1 MEQLEIKDPED
12 WYRVKSLLRVQ
23 CFRFLMFLDDYDRMC
38 NSIEL
43 KIKDLCLIDIELR
56 KNKNSIHFQQL
67 RKNKVDEINET
78 LKIYSKIL
86 LIATLAKR

>member
-1 MEQLEIKDPED
+1 
-12 WYRVKSLLRVQ
+12 
-23 CFRFLMFLDDYDRMC
+23 MFLDDYDRMC